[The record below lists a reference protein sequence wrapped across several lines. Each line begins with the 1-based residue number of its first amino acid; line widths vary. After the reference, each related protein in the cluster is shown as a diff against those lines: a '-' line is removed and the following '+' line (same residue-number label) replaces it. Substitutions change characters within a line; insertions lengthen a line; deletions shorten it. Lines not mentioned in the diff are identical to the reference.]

1 MPYLLMSRCYDYDDE
16 YSYEQDGGYPQLV
29 FADDQHDEAIAELVA
44 RQRQDWPNC
53 TPLNTYYQDQTLADL
68 SSSGVDDDALAA
80 GISAIL
86 NKPLSA
92 AALLKLDFTV
102 RTLSEAQRHTIGVML
117 DFVGTSYL
125 EHAPFYKGD

>member
-53 TPLNTYYQDQTLADL
+53 TSLNTHYQDQSLADL

-86 NKPLSA
+86 NEPLSA

>member
-86 NKPLSA
+86 NEPLSA

>member
-53 TPLNTYYQDQTLADL
+53 TSLNTYYQDQSLADL

-86 NKPLSA
+86 NEPLSA
-92 AALLKLDFTV
+92 AVLLKLDFTV

>member
-29 FADDQHDEAIAELVA
+29 FADEQHDEAVAELAA
-44 RQRQDWPNC
+44 RQRQDWSNC
-53 TPLNTYYQDQTLADL
+53 TPLDTYYQDQTLADL
-68 SSSGVDDDALAA
+68 SSSGVDDDALSA

-86 NKPLSA
+86 NEPLSA

-102 RTLSEAQRHTIGVML
+102 RTLSEAQRHIIGVML
-117 DFVGTSYL
+117 DLVGTNYL
-125 EHAPFYKGD
+125 EHAPGYRGD